1 MKTCSPGRLGLRAI
15 CRDESWTHERKQEF
29 WGRNC
34 RVKKGREPRT
44 EPWRLRRVGN
54 RGSRKGMVKGKER
67 TVVLLMRAHV
77 CRTRSW
83 WGKAAR
89 DPGALKPG
97 PVCCGSV
104 RWGGGGVVATTF
116 LRHWGRGLLMDFFPF
131 LLWLR
136 VDLHQDYL
144 QWISF
149 PLQRNPAFKRC
160 VLLCRK
166 CAEKATDPS
175 GNQLCRLIFPDK
187 EHQSWNTISQ
197 FPSVKNLKL
206 VWKY

>member
-104 RWGGGGVVATTF
+104 RWGGGRCDYLPQA
-116 LRHWGRGLLMDFFPF
+116 LRQRAANGFFPF
-131 LLWLR
+131 SSLITCWPAPGLSPVNLFPPSKESCLQKMCFIVQEVCWESDWPQRKPALPP
-136 VDLHQDYL
+136 YL
-144 QWISF
+144 PWQGTSVLKYHLPIS
-149 PLQRNPAFKRC
+149 
-160 VLLCRK
+160 K
-166 CAEKATDPS
+166 CQKS
-175 GNQLCRLIFPDK
+175 
-187 EHQSWNTISQ
+187 
-197 FPSVKNLKL
+197 
-206 VWKY
+206 